1 MAVMNWMESLHPPAD
16 RAGDGPASDPEI
28 IASAEAEIGA
38 PATAWA
44 VETAA
49 EIVRQVDED
58 FSLAGTPGMMTG
70 TEREGCEASLLTTLI
85 GLHRG
90 TAAADIVAPRGAQE
104 NVRLSVRQ
112 GVPIGSVL
120 RTVWA
125 CHTRVQDALLAV
137 IEQEVPPDRM
147 VAEVRELNA
156 ALFAYVNSYVVDLMH
171 GYEDE
176 LTLWHGRLPAERL
189 RVITAIL
196 DGEEPGEDAERIL
209 GLRLGRHH
217 LVALAWPATTGH
229 IPDRE
234 AARQRFGTDAAKA
247 LGAAGFLTF
256 DYQGTTLFWWAFN
269 TRPDPSVAGGLR
281 AVPRA
286 DWIHVAAGRP
296 GSGLAGLRYSYLE
309 AQQAA
314 RVARLSPRQ
323 NFWDYDEAGMLSLLL
338 ADPEGAARF
347 VQVRLDGLLGP
358 DQKLTDIRDTLRH
371 FLLAGSS
378 RLAAAQ
384 ALHLATNTVAYRVKR
399 AAELLGRP
407 INENQAGTLAALE
420 MAHTFPH
427 LMDAQAPYARR
438 NFTR

>member
-1 MAVMNWMESLHPPAD
+1 MDSLRPTASGA
-16 RAGDGPASDPEI
+16 AGGPASDPEI

-44 VETAA
+44 AEAA
-49 EIVRQVDED
+49 ADIVRLVAED

-90 TAAADIVAPRGAQE
+90 TPAADIVAPRGAQD

-137 IEQEVPPDRM
+137 IEREVPADRM
-147 VAEVRELNA
+147 VAEVRGLNA
-156 ALFAYVNSYVVDLMH
+156 ALFSYVNSYVSDLMR

-176 LTLWHGRLPAERL
+176 LSLWHGRLPAERL
-189 RVITAIL
+189 RVLTAIL
-196 DGEEPGEDAERIL
+196 DGEEPAEDAERVL
-209 GLRLGRHH
+209 GLRLGGHH
-217 LVALAWPATTGH
+217 LIAVARPATSGH
-229 IPDRE
+229 IPDRD
-234 AARQRFGTDAAKA
+234 AARQRFGTDAVQA
-247 LGAAGFLTF
+247 LGATGFLTIEH
-256 DYQGTTLFWWAFN
+256 QGTTLFWWAFN
-269 TRPDPSVAGGLR
+269 TRPGPSVMSALR
-281 AVPRA
+281 EVPHPG
-286 DWIHVAAGRP
+286 WIQLAAGRP
-296 GSGLAGLRYSYLE
+296 GSGLAGLRESHFE

-314 RVARLSPRQ
+314 RVARLAPRQ
-323 NFWDYDEAGMLSLLL
+323 QFWGYDDAGMLALLI
-338 ADPEGAARF
+338 ADPQGAARF
-347 VQVRLDGLLGP
+347 VQVQLAGLLGP

-378 RLAAAQ
+378 RIAAAQ

-399 AAELLGRP
+399 ASDLLGRP
-407 INENQAGTLAALE
+407 VNENQVVTLVALQL
-420 MAHTFPH
+420 AHTFPQ
-427 LMDAQAPYARR
+427 LMDAA
-438 NFTR
+438 

>member
-1 MAVMNWMESLHPPAD
+1 MNWMESLRPTANG
-16 RAGDGPASDPEI
+16 AVDGPASDPEI

-44 VETAA
+44 AEAAA

-70 TEREGCEASLLTTLI
+70 TEREGCEACLLTTLI
-85 GLHRG
+85 GLNRG
-90 TAAADIVAPRGAQE
+90 TAAAEIIAPRGAQE

-137 IEQEVPPDRM
+137 IEREVPADRM
-147 VAEVRELNA
+147 VAEVRALNA
-156 ALFAYVNSYVVDLMH
+156 ALFSYVNSYASDLMH

-176 LTLWHGRLPAERL
+176 LSLWHGRLPAERL
-189 RVITAIL
+189 RVLTAIL

-217 LVALAWPATTGH
+217 LVALAWPATSGH
-229 IPDRE
+229 VPDRE
-234 AARQRFGTDAAKA
+234 AARHRFGADAAQA
-247 LGAAGFLTF
+247 LGAAGVLTVE
-256 DYQGTTLFWWAFN
+256 YQGTTLFWWGFN
-269 TRPDPSVAGGLR
+269 TRPDPSVAGALR

-286 DWIHVAAGRP
+286 DWLRLAAGRP
-296 GSGLAGLRYSYLE
+296 GSGLAGLRESHFE

-314 RVARLSPRQ
+314 RVARLSPRPE
-323 NFWDYDEAGMLSLLL
+323 FWNYDDAGMLALLI
-338 ADPEGAARF
+338 ADPQGAARF
-347 VQVRLDGLLGP
+347 VQVQLGGLLGP
-358 DQKLTDIRDTLRH
+358 DQKLTHIRDTLRH

-378 RLAAAQ
+378 RIAAAQ
-384 ALHLATNTVAYRVKR
+384 ALHLATNTVAYRVRR

-407 INENQAGTLAALE
+407 VNENQVTTLVALE
-420 MAHTFPH
+420 MAHIFPQ
-427 LMDAQAPYARR
+427 LMDTPALPQ
-438 NFTR
+438 

>member
-1 MAVMNWMESLHPPAD
+1 MNWMESLRPTANG
-16 RAGDGPASDPEI
+16 AVDGPASDPEI

-38 PATAWA
+38 HATAWA
-44 VETAA
+44 IDAAA

-70 TEREGCEASLLTTLI
+70 TEREGCEACLLTTLI

-90 TAAADIVAPRGAQE
+90 TAATDIVAPRGAQE

-137 IEQEVPPDRM
+137 IEREVPADRL

-156 ALFAYVNSYVVDLMH
+156 ALFSYVNSYVSDLMH

-176 LTLWHGRLPAERL
+176 LSLWHGRLPAERL
-189 RVITAIL
+189 RVLTAIL
-196 DGEEPGEDAERIL
+196 DGEEPGADAERIL
-209 GLRLGRHH
+209 GIRLGRHH
-217 LVALAWPATTGH
+217 LVALAWPATSGH

-234 AARQRFGTDAAKA
+234 AARQRFGTDAAQA
-247 LGAAGFLTF
+247 LGAAGFLTVE
-256 DYQGTTLFWWAFN
+256 YQGTTLFWWGFN
-269 TRPDPSVAGGLR
+269 TRPDPAVAGALR

-286 DWIHVAAGRP
+286 DWIRLAAGRP
-296 GSGLAGLRYSYLE
+296 GSGLAGLRESHFE

-323 NFWDYDEAGMLSLLL
+323 KFWDYDDAGMLALLI
-338 ADPEGAARF
+338 ADPQGAARF
-347 VQVRLDGLLGP
+347 VEVQLAGLLGP

-378 RLAAAQ
+378 RIAAAQ

-399 AAELLGRP
+399 ATELLGRP
-407 INENQAGTLAALE
+407 INENQAVTLAALE

-427 LMDAQAPYARR
+427 LMDAPALMQ
-438 NFTR
+438 

>member
-1 MAVMNWMESLHPPAD
+1 MNWMESLRPTANG
-16 RAGDGPASDPEI
+16 AVDGPASDPEI
-28 IASAEAEIGA
+28 IASAEAEIGVH
-38 PATAWA
+38 ATAWA
-44 VETAA
+44 AEAAA

-70 TEREGCEASLLTTLI
+70 AEREGCEACLLTTLI
-85 GLHRG
+85 GLQRG
-90 TAAADIVAPRGAQE
+90 TAATDIVAPRGAQE

-137 IEQEVPPDRM
+137 IEQEVPADRM
-147 VAEVRELNA
+147 IAEVRELNA
-156 ALFAYVNSYVVDLMH
+156 ALFSYVNSYVSDLMH

-234 AARQRFGTDAAKA
+234 AARQRFGTDAAQA

-256 DYQGTTLFWWAFN
+256 EYQGTTLFWWALN
-269 TRPDPSVAGGLR
+269 TRPNPSVAGGLLR

-286 DWIHVAAGRP
+286 DWIHLAAGRP
-296 GSGLAGLRYSYLE
+296 GSGLAGLRNSYLE

-323 NFWDYDEAGMLSLLL
+323 KFWDYDAAGMLALLI
-338 ADPEGAARF
+338 ADPQGAARF
-347 VQVRLDGLLGP
+347 VQVQLDGLLGP

-378 RLAAAQ
+378 RIVAAR

-407 INENQAGTLAALE
+407 INENQVVTLAALE

-427 LMDAQAPYARR
+427 LMDAQAHMQ
-438 NFTR
+438 

>member
-1 MAVMNWMESLHPPAD
+1 MDSLRPTAS
-16 RAGDGPASDPEI
+16 ATGDGPASDPEI
-28 IASAEAEIGA
+28 IASAEAEIGV

-44 VETAA
+44 AETAA
-49 EIVRQVDED
+49 DIVRRVDED

-70 TEREGCEASLLTTLI
+70 TEREGCEACLLTTLI

-90 TAAADIVAPRGAQE
+90 TVAADIVAPRGAQE

-112 GVPIGSVL
+112 GVPIASVL

-137 IEQEVPPDRM
+137 IEREVPADRM

-156 ALFAYVNSYVVDLMH
+156 ALFSYVNSYVSDLMR

-176 LTLWHGRLPAERL
+176 LALWHGRLPAERL
-189 RVITAIL
+189 RVLTAIL
-196 DGEEPGEDAERIL
+196 DGEEPAEDAERIL
-209 GLRLGRHH
+209 GLRLSGHH
-217 LVALAWPATTGH
+217 LIALGRPATSGH
-229 IPDRE
+229 IPDRD
-234 AARQRFGTDAAKA
+234 AARQRFGTDAAQS
-247 LGAAGFLTF
+247 LGATGFLTIEH
-256 DYQGTTLFWWAFN
+256 QGTTLFWWAFN
-269 TRPDPSVAGGLR
+269 TRPAPSVMSALR
-281 AVPRA
+281 EVPRP
-286 DWIHVAAGRP
+286 DWIQLAAGRP
-296 GSGLAGLRYSYLE
+296 GSGLSGLRESHFE

-314 RVARLSPRQ
+314 LVARLSPRQ
-323 NFWDYDEAGMLSLLL
+323 KFWDYEDAGMLALLV

-347 VQVRLDGLLGP
+347 VQVQLAGLLGP

-371 FLLAGSS
+371 FLMAGSS

-407 INENQAGTLAALE
+407 INQNHVVTLVALQL
-420 MAHTFPH
+420 AHTFPQ
-427 LMDAQAPYARR
+427 LMDVPALPK
-438 NFTR
+438 

>member
-1 MAVMNWMESLHPPAD
+1 MNWMESLRPTSNGP
-16 RAGDGPASDPEI
+16 GDGPASDPEI

-38 PATAWA
+38 AATAWA
-44 VETAA
+44 AEAAA

-137 IEQEVPPDRM
+137 IEREVPADRM

-156 ALFAYVNSYVVDLMH
+156 ALFSYVNSYVSDLML

-176 LTLWHGRLPAERL
+176 LALWHGRLPAERL
-189 RVITAIL
+189 RVLTAIL
-196 DGEEPGEDAERIL
+196 GGEEPGEDAERIL
-209 GLRLGRHH
+209 GIRLGRHH
-217 LVALAWPATTGH
+217 LIALAWPATSGH
-229 IPDRE
+229 IADRD
-234 AARQRFGTDAAKA
+234 AARQRFGADAAQA
-247 LGAAGFLTF
+247 LGAAGVLSVE
-256 DYQGTTLFWWAFN
+256 YQGTTLFWWGFN
-269 TRPDPSVAGGLR
+269 TRQDPSVVNVLR
-281 AVPRA
+281 AVPRPH
-286 DWIHVAAGRP
+286 WIRLAAGRP
-296 GSGLAGLRYSYLE
+296 GSALAGLRESHLE

-314 RVARLSPRQ
+314 RVARLSRRQ
-323 NFWDYDEAGMLSLLL
+323 EFWDYDDAGMLALLV
-338 ADPEGAARF
+338 ADPQGAARF
-347 VQVRLDGLLGP
+347 VQVQLAGLLGP
-358 DQKLTDIRDTLRH
+358 DQKLNDIRDTLRH

-399 AAELLGRP
+399 AAELLDRP
-407 INENQAGTLAALE
+407 INENQAVTLAALE
-420 MAHTFPH
+420 MAHTFPQ
-427 LMDAQAPYARR
+427 LMEVPVLPS
-438 NFTR
+438 

>member
-1 MAVMNWMESLHPPAD
+1 MNWMESLRPTAN
-16 RAGDGPASDPEI
+16 RTGDGPASDPEI

-44 VETAA
+44 AEAAA

-137 IEQEVPPDRM
+137 IEREVPADRM

-156 ALFAYVNSYVVDLMH
+156 ALFSYVNSYVSDLMR

-176 LTLWHGRLPAERL
+176 LSLWHGRLPAERL
-189 RVITAIL
+189 RVLTAIL
-196 DGEEPGEDAERIL
+196 DGEEPSADAERIL
-209 GLRLGRHH
+209 GLRLGRYH
-217 LVALAWPATTGH
+217 LVALAWPASSGH

-234 AARQRFGTDAAKA
+234 AARQRFGADAAQA
-247 LGAAGFLTF
+247 LGAAGVLAVE
-256 DYQGTTLFWWAFN
+256 YQGTTLFWWAFN
-269 TRPDPSVAGGLR
+269 TRPDPSVTGALR

-286 DWIHVAAGRP
+286 DWIQLAAGGP
-296 GSGLAGLRYSYLE
+296 GSGLAGLRESHFE

-314 RVARLSPRQ
+314 RVARLSPRRK
-323 NFWDYDEAGMLSLLL
+323 FWDYNDAGMLALLI
-338 ADPEGAARF
+338 ADPQGAARF
-347 VQVRLDGLLGP
+347 VQVQLAGLLGP

-371 FLLAGSS
+371 FLQAGSS
-378 RLAAAQ
+378 RIAAAQ

-407 INENQAGTLAALE
+407 VNENPVTTLAALE
-420 MAHTFPH
+420 LAHTFPH
-427 LMDAQAPYARR
+427 LMQPGTEWAES
-438 NFTR
+438 

>member
-1 MAVMNWMESLHPPAD
+1 MNWMESLRPTANG
-16 RAGDGPASDPEI
+16 AVDGPASDPEI
-28 IASAEAEIGA
+28 IASAEAEIGG

-44 VETAA
+44 AEAA
-49 EIVRQVDED
+49 AVIVRQVDED

-137 IEQEVPPDRM
+137 IEREVPADRM

-156 ALFAYVNSYVVDLMH
+156 ALFSYVNSYVSDLMR

-176 LTLWHGRLPAERL
+176 LSLWHGRLPAERL
-189 RVITAIL
+189 RVLTAIL
-196 DGEEPGEDAERIL
+196 DGEEPSADAERIL
-209 GLRLGRHH
+209 GLRLGKYH
-217 LVALAWPATTGH
+217 LVALAWPASSGH

-234 AARQRFGTDAAKA
+234 AVRQRFGADAAQA
-247 LGAAGFLTF
+247 LGAAGVLAVE
-256 DYQGTTLFWWAFN
+256 YQGTTLFWWAFN
-269 TRPDPSVAGGLR
+269 TRPDPSVTGALR

-286 DWIHVAAGRP
+286 DWIQLAAGGP
-296 GSGLAGLRYSYLE
+296 GSGLAGLRESHFE

-314 RVARLSPRQ
+314 RVARLSPRRK
-323 NFWDYDEAGMLSLLL
+323 FWGYNDAGMLALLI
-338 ADPEGAARF
+338 ADPQGAARF
-347 VQVRLDGLLGP
+347 VQVQLAGLLGP

-371 FLLAGSS
+371 FLQAGSS
-378 RLAAAQ
+378 RIAAAQ

-407 INENQAGTLAALE
+407 VNENPVTTLVALE
-420 MAHTFPH
+420 LAHTFPH
-427 LMDAQAPYARR
+427 LMQPGTEWAES
-438 NFTR
+438 

>member
-1 MAVMNWMESLHPPAD
+1 MQWMESLLPTGDSAV
-16 RAGDGPASDPEI
+16 DGPASDPEI

-44 VETAA
+44 IEAAA

-137 IEQEVPPDRM
+137 IEQEVPADRM
-147 VAEVRELNA
+147 VAEVRELNES
-156 ALFAYVNSYVVDLMH
+156 LFSYVNSYVRDLMH

-189 RVITAIL
+189 RVLTAIL

-217 LVALAWPATTGH
+217 LVALAWPATSGH

-234 AARQRFGTDAAKA
+234 AARQRFGADAAQV
-247 LGAAGFLTF
+247 LGAAGVLTVE
-256 DYQGTTLFWWAFN
+256 YQGTMLFWWGFN
-269 TRPDPSVAGGLR
+269 TRPDPMLSGKLR
-281 AVPRA
+281 AVPGA
-286 DWIHVAAGRP
+286 DLIRLAAGRP
-296 GSGLAGLRYSYLE
+296 GSGLAGLRESHFE

-314 RVARLSPRQ
+314 RVAKLSPGQ
-323 NFWDYDEAGMLSLLL
+323 KFWDYNDAGMLALLI
-338 ADPEGAARF
+338 ADPQGAARF
-347 VQVRLDGLLGP
+347 VQVQLAGLLGP
-358 DQKLTDIRDTLRH
+358 DQKLSDIRDTLRH

-378 RLAAAQ
+378 RIAAAQ

-407 INENQAGTLAALE
+407 INENQAVTLAALE
-420 MAHTFPH
+420 MVHVFPH
-427 LMDAQAPYARR
+427 LMDPSTLTQ
-438 NFTR
+438 